1 MQIFKKILYLL
12 SPRER
17 RLSAVLLI
25 LIIIM
30 ALLEMIGVASIMP
43 FMAVLTNPSL
53 VYTNFILNFMFK
65 ASNIF
70 GVENNQQFLFALGV
84 LVFILLV
91 VSISFKAFTTYVQ
104 IRFVQSLQY
113 NISRRLMEKYLSQ
126 SYSWF
131 LSRNS

>member
-1 MQIFKKILYLL
+1 MQFFKKILYLL
-12 SPRER
+12 SSRER

-53 VYTNFILNFMFK
+53 VETNLILNNMFK
-65 ASNIF
+65 ASSIV

-91 VSISFKAFTTYVQ
+91 ASISFKAFTTYVQ
-104 IRFVQSLQY
+104 IRFVQSLQ
-113 NISRRLMEKYLSQ
+113 
-126 SYSWF
+126 
-131 LSRNS
+131 